1 MPTSQFGGGR
11 KVCQANVNFAET
23 DRPSRIVLNHF
34 EVALELQRYN
44 TKHDSVLEV
53 IVDFVRDHLPGSFEI
68 IADLPELPYNFPPAI
83 TSTDLLPDIVI
94 WSHMEPDTA
103 ISYPSITDCLL
114 QDKLHS
120 GTNPKVKQVPG
131 PGWHRGGQWVH
142 NGSDHPRSWK
152 PGLSAPPGVQ
162 SSFSIVVKVSP
173 QRHVEPFKTVCRVAI
188 LQSQRIWTT
197 RNSIT

>member
-68 IADLPELPYNFPPAI
+68 IADLPELPYNFLPVI
-83 TSTDLLPDIVI
+83 TPTDLPPDIVI
-94 WSHMEPDTA
+94 CPYEPIVTCHMEPDTA
-103 ISYPSITDCLL
+103 ISHSSITDCLL

-131 PGWHRGGQWVH
+131 PG
-142 NGSDHPRSWK
+142 
-152 PGLSAPPGVQ
+152 
-162 SSFSIVVKVSP
+162 
-173 QRHVEPFKTVCRVAI
+173 
-188 LQSQRIWTT
+188 
-197 RNSIT
+197 